1 MRLYFKNGEYKDL
14 YNTDDEHL
22 LQNLEEVIQEQLG
35 DEVVEM
41 LHNLIN
47 SVRDGVQDD
56 LCYIQ
61 EPLDELDA
69 LCDDVKEEVDTAK
82 KLSRQKLLGQLYDM
96 KFLITKIN
104 DSKGDMFF
112 RFEERI

>member
-14 YNTDDEHL
+14 YNTGDEHL

-47 SVRDGVQDD
+47 SIRDGVQNE
-56 LCYIQ
+56 LYYIQ
-61 EPLDELDA
+61 EPLDKLGS
-69 LCDDVKEEVDTAK
+69 LCDYVKEEVETAK

-96 KFLITKIN
+96 KFLITKVN
-104 DSKGDMFF
+104 DSKSDMFF

>member
-22 LQNLEEVIQEQLG
+22 LQNLEEVLQEQLG

-47 SVRDGVQDD
+47 SIRDGVQDD

-61 EPLDELDA
+61 KPLDELDA
-69 LCDDVKEEVDTAK
+69 LCDDVKKEVETAK
-82 KLSRQKLLGQLYDM
+82 KLSRQKLLGQFHDM
-96 KFLITKIN
+96 KLLIAKAN
-104 DSKGDMFF
+104 DRRCDMSF

>member
-47 SVRDGVQDD
+47 SIRDGVQDD
-56 LCYIQ
+56 LYYIQ
-61 EPLDELDA
+61 EPLDELGS
-69 LCDDVKEEVDTAK
+69 LCDYVKEEVETAK
-82 KLSRQKLLGQLYDM
+82 KLSRQKLLGQLHDM
-96 KFLITKIN
+96 KLLIAKAN
-104 DSKGDMFF
+104 DRRGDMFF

>member
-22 LQNLEEVIQEQLG
+22 LQNLEEVLQEQLG

-47 SVRDGVQDD
+47 SIRDGVQDD
-56 LCYIQ
+56 LYYIQ

-69 LCDDVKEEVDTAK
+69 LCDDVKKEVETAK

-96 KFLITKIN
+96 KFLITKVN
-104 DSKGDMFF
+104 DSRGDMFF
-112 RFEERI
+112 KFEERI

>member
-47 SVRDGVQDD
+47 SIRDGVQDD

-61 EPLDELDA
+61 KPLDELDA
-69 LCDDVKEEVDTAK
+69 LCDDVKKEVETAK

-96 KFLITKIN
+96 KFLIIRAN
-104 DSKGDMFF
+104 DHRGDMFF

>member
-1 MRLYFKNGEYKDL
+1 MRLYFKNGGYKDL

-22 LQNLEEVIQEQLG
+22 LQNLDEVLQEQLG

-69 LCDDVKEEVDTAK
+69 LCDYVKEEVETAK
-82 KLSRQKLLGQLYDM
+82 KLSRQKLLGQLHDM
-96 KFLITKIN
+96 KFLIIRAN
-104 DSKGDMFF
+104 DHRRDMFF

>member
-1 MRLYFKNGEYKDL
+1 MRLYFKNGGYKDL

-22 LQNLEEVIQEQLG
+22 LQNLEEVLQEQLG
-35 DEVVEM
+35 DDVVEM

-47 SVRDGVQDD
+47 SIRDGVQDD

-61 EPLDELDA
+61 QPLDELDA
-69 LCDDVKEEVDTAK
+69 LCDYVKEEVETAK
-82 KLSRQKLLGQLYDM
+82 KLSRQKLLGQLHDM
-96 KFLITKIN
+96 KLFVLKAN
-104 DSKGDMFF
+104 DRRGDMFV

>member
-22 LQNLEEVIQEQLG
+22 LQNLEEVLQEQLG

-69 LCDDVKEEVDTAK
+69 LCDYVKEEVETAK
-82 KLSRQKLLGQLYDM
+82 KLSRQKLLGQLHDM
-96 KFLITKIN
+96 KFLIIRAN
-104 DSKGDMFF
+104 DHRRDMFF

>member
-1 MRLYFKNGEYKDL
+1 MRLYFKNGGYKDL

-47 SVRDGVQDD
+47 SIRDGVQDD
-56 LCYIQ
+56 LYYIQ
-61 EPLDELDA
+61 EPLDELGS
-69 LCDDVKEEVDTAK
+69 LCDYVKEEVETAK
-82 KLSRQKLLGQLYDM
+82 KLSRQKLLGQLHDM
-96 KFLITKIN
+96 KFLIIRAN
-104 DSKGDMFF
+104 DHRRDMFF

>member
-47 SVRDGVQDD
+47 SIRDGVQDD
-56 LCYIQ
+56 LYYIQ
-61 EPLDELDA
+61 EPLDELGS
-69 LCDDVKEEVDTAK
+69 LCDYVKEEVEIVK
-82 KLSRQKLLGQLYDM
+82 KLSRQKLLGQFHDM
-96 KFLITKIN
+96 KLLIAKAN
-104 DSKGDMFF
+104 DRRCDMSF

>member
-1 MRLYFKNGEYKDL
+1 
-14 YNTDDEHL
+14 
-22 LQNLEEVIQEQLG
+22 
-35 DEVVEM
+35 M
-41 LHNLIN
+41 LHNFIN

-61 EPLDELDA
+61 EPLDELGV
-69 LCDDVKEEVDTAK
+69 LCDYVKEEVDTAK

>member
-1 MRLYFKNGEYKDL
+1 MRLYFKNGGYKDL

-22 LQNLEEVIQEQLG
+22 LQNLEEVLQEQLG

-69 LCDDVKEEVDTAK
+69 LCDYVKEKVETAK
-82 KLSRQKLLGQLYDM
+82 KLSRQKLLGQLHDM
-96 KFLITKIN
+96 KFLIIRAN
-104 DSKGDMFF
+104 DHRRDMFF